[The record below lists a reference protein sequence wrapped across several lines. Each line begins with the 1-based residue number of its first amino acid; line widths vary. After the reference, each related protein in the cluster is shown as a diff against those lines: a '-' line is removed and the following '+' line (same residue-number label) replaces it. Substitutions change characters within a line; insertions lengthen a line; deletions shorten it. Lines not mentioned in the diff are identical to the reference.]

1 MRSCHEKYISLCIY
15 ALNICKMMM
24 MMMMMM
30 AKALMMMSIGHLQL
44 LPGKIINNQSPIGQ
58 ALKSIKHI
66 MGTRARQ

>member
-1 MRSCHEKYISLCIY
+1 MYDDDDDDDDE
-15 ALNICKMMM
+15 
-24 MMMMMM
+24 
-30 AKALMMMSIGHLQL
+30 ALMMMSIGHLQL